1 MPEKFKVTLQAST
14 KNNYFLVSTNQK
26 KKKKKKERP
35 QRQLC
40 HQLRN
45 IFYGVHFI

>member
-26 KKKKKKERP
+26 KKKKIDSP

-40 HQLRN
+40 HQLRY

>member
-26 KKKKKKERP
+26 KKIDSP

-40 HQLRN
+40 HQLRY